1 MIKVCYSELDGP
13 KGLSLR
19 LEAAGHAGY
28 APAGQDIVCAGAST
42 LMQALVYLLAG
53 EESARSDAWDEPEG
67 PRLAVAAQAPV
78 APWVQ
83 GAFELAKAGFTLLA
97 ERYPDNLR
105 FADVSRSGQQSMM
118 DLQLFAEGE
127 AAPALSPEQSRQA
140 VAAGTLKPEAPAAQ
154 PEAPRQTPAEP
165 EPQPEEEPDASS
177 EEADSSIESGDA
189 SASSSEAAASSKP
202 AAHSTASSH
211 AASSKPA
218 AHSAASSHAASS
230 SHSAASSH
238 AASSHAASSHAASS
252 STSASSGSSHTTET
266 TDAKIN
272 AYVRRL
278 RNLQKRSSKKLY
290 QTASSAYSEYM
301 EHPVEERNL
310 ALKVSIVL
318 GKTMELTKLQNECD
332 KEFKEIVT
340 ELRQYLRENGYDQSI
355 ADAAEKEYKEEKDA
369 MIKELT
375 NVTYSQVTGKGEG
388 AKWLQE
394 HADMGQ

>member
-1 MIKVCYSELDGP
+1 MQKHTKQLIAAVALLLVAAVPLALHIANADSTDETVA
-13 KGLSLR
+13 SAAASS
-19 LEAAGHAGY
+19 LEAQAE
-28 APAGQDIVCAGAST
+28 VSAS
-42 LMQALVYLLAG
+42 
-53 EESARSDAWDEPEG
+53 SAASATDS
-67 PRLAVAAQAPV
+67 
-78 APWVQ
+78 
-83 GAFELAKAGFTLLA
+83 T
-97 ERYPDNLR
+97 
-105 FADVSRSGQQSMM
+105 S
-118 DLQLFAEGE
+118 
-127 AAPALSPEQSRQA
+127 
-140 VAAGTLKPEAPAAQ
+140 
-154 PEAPRQTPAEP
+154 EP

-177 EEADSSIESGDA
+177 EEADSSAESGDA
-189 SASSSEAAASSKP
+189 SASSSEAAASS
-202 AAHSTASSH
+202 ATSSH
-211 AASSKPA
+211 AASSKSA
-218 AHSAASSHAASS
+218 AHSAASSHASS
-230 SHSAASSH
+230 SSH
-238 AASSHAASSHAASS
+238 AAASHAASS
-252 STSASSGSSHTTET
+252 SSSTSASASSGSSHTTET

-318 GKTMELTKLQNECD
+318 GKTMELTKLQSECD

-369 MIKELT
+369 LIKELT

-388 AKWLQE
+388 GKWLQE

>member
-1 MIKVCYSELDGP
+1 MQKHTKQLIAALALLLVAAVPLGLHIANADPTDEVTASAAASSSEAQAEVP
-13 KGLSLR
+13 VSS
-19 LEAAGHAGY
+19 AASA
-28 APAGQDIVCAGAST
+28 AAST
-42 LMQALVYLLAG
+42 
-53 EESARSDAWDEPEG
+53 S
-67 PRLAVAAQAPV
+67 
-78 APWVQ
+78 
-83 GAFELAKAGFTLLA
+83 
-97 ERYPDNLR
+97 
-105 FADVSRSGQQSMM
+105 
-118 DLQLFAEGE
+118 
-127 AAPALSPEQSRQA
+127 
-140 VAAGTLKPEAPAAQ
+140 
-154 PEAPRQTPAEP
+154 EP

-177 EEADSSIESGDA
+177 EEADSSAESGDA

-202 AAHSTASSH
+202 AAHSAASSH

-230 SHSAASSH
+230 SHAS
-238 AASSHAASSHAASS
+238 SSHAASSHAASS

-278 RNLQKRSSKKLY
+278 QNLQKRSSKKLY
-290 QTASSAYSEYM
+290 QTASSARSEYM

-318 GKTMELTKLQNECD
+318 GKTMELTKLQSECD
-332 KEFKEIVT
+332 KEFQEIVT

-388 AKWLQE
+388 GKWLQE

>member
-1 MIKVCYSELDGP
+1 
-13 KGLSLR
+13 
-19 LEAAGHAGY
+19 
-28 APAGQDIVCAGAST
+28 
-42 LMQALVYLLAG
+42 MQKNTKQVIA
-53 EESARSDAWDEPEG
+53 
-67 PRLAVAAQAPV
+67 AVALLLIAAVPLALHIANADPTDEVTASVAASSSEAQA
-78 APWVQ
+78 
-83 GAFELAKAGFTLLA
+83 
-97 ERYPDNLR
+97 
-105 FADVSRSGQQSMM
+105 
-118 DLQLFAEGE
+118 
-127 AAPALSPEQSRQA
+127 
-140 VAAGTLKPEAPAAQ
+140 EAPASSTAS
-154 PEAPRQTPAEP
+154 AAASTSVP

-177 EEADSSIESGDA
+177 EEADSSAESGDA

-202 AAHSTASSH
+202 AAHSAASSH
-211 AASSKPA
+211 AASSKSA

-238 AASSHAASSHAASS
+238 AASSSSSHSASV
-252 STSASSGSSHTTET
+252 SSGSSHTTET

-318 GKTMELTKLQNECD
+318 GKTMELTKLQSECD

-340 ELRQYLRENGYDQSI
+340 ELRHYLRENGYDQSI

-388 AKWLQE
+388 GKWLQE

>member
-1 MIKVCYSELDGP
+1 
-13 KGLSLR
+13 
-19 LEAAGHAGY
+19 
-28 APAGQDIVCAGAST
+28 
-42 LMQALVYLLAG
+42 MQKHTKQLIA
-53 EESARSDAWDEPEG
+53 
-67 PRLAVAAQAPV
+67 AVALLLVVAVPLALHIANADPTDEVTASAAASSSEEQAEVPV
-78 APWVQ
+78 SSSA
-83 GAFELAKAGFTLLA
+83 ASA
-97 ERYPDNLR
+97 
-105 FADVSRSGQQSMM
+105 ADSTS
-118 DLQLFAEGE
+118 
-127 AAPALSPEQSRQA
+127 
-140 VAAGTLKPEAPAAQ
+140 
-154 PEAPRQTPAEP
+154 EP

-177 EEADSSIESGDA
+177 EEADSSVESGDA

-202 AAHSTASSH
+202 AAHSAASSH

-218 AHSAASSHAASS
+218 AHSAASSHASSS
-230 SHSAASSH
+230 SHS
-238 AASSHAASSHAASS
+238 ASSHAASS

-318 GKTMELTKLQNECD
+318 GKTMELTKLQSECD

-388 AKWLQE
+388 GKWLEE

>member
-1 MIKVCYSELDGP
+1 
-13 KGLSLR
+13 
-19 LEAAGHAGY
+19 
-28 APAGQDIVCAGAST
+28 
-42 LMQALVYLLAG
+42 MQKKSKQLIA
-53 EESARSDAWDEPEG
+53 
-67 PRLAVAAQAPV
+67 AVALLLIAAVPLALHIANADSTDEAVASAAASSSEEQAEAPV
-78 APWVQ
+78 SSVA
-83 GAFELAKAGFTLLA
+83 
-97 ERYPDNLR
+97 
-105 FADVSRSGQQSMM
+105 S
-118 DLQLFAEGE
+118 
-127 AAPALSPEQSRQA
+127 AAASAS
-140 VAAGTLKPEAPAAQ
+140 V
-154 PEAPRQTPAEP
+154 P
-165 EPQPEEEPDASS
+165 EPRPEEEPDASS
-177 EEADSSIESGDA
+177 EEADSSAESGDA
-189 SASSSEAAASSKP
+189 SAPSSEAAASS
-202 AAHSTASSH
+202 AASSH

-238 AASSHAASSHAASS
+238 AASSAHSAASSHAASS
-252 STSASSGSSHTTET
+252 SASSGSLHTTET
-266 TDAKIN
+266 TDAKVN

-290 QTASSAYSEYM
+290 QTASNARSEYM

-318 GKTMELTKLQNECD
+318 GKTMELTKLQSECD

-369 MIKELT
+369 LIKELT

>member
-1 MIKVCYSELDGP
+1 MQKHTKQLIAAVALLLVAAVPLALHIANADSTDETVA
-13 KGLSLR
+13 SAAASS
-19 LEAAGHAGY
+19 LEAQAEVPVSSSA
-28 APAGQDIVCAGAST
+28 ASAT
-42 LMQALVYLLAG
+42 D
-53 EESARSDAWDEPEG
+53 STS
-67 PRLAVAAQAPV
+67 
-78 APWVQ
+78 
-83 GAFELAKAGFTLLA
+83 
-97 ERYPDNLR
+97 
-105 FADVSRSGQQSMM
+105 
-118 DLQLFAEGE
+118 
-127 AAPALSPEQSRQA
+127 
-140 VAAGTLKPEAPAAQ
+140 
-154 PEAPRQTPAEP
+154 EP

-177 EEADSSIESGDA
+177 EEADSSVESGDA
-189 SASSSEAAASSKP
+189 SASSSEAAASS
-202 AAHSTASSH
+202 AASSH
-211 AASSKPA
+211 AASSKSA
-218 AHSAASSHAASS
+218 AHSAASSHASSS
-230 SHSAASSH
+230 SHSASSSH
-238 AASSHAASSHAASS
+238 AASSSSST
-252 STSASSGSSHTTET
+252 STSASSGSSHITET

-318 GKTMELTKLQNECD
+318 GKTMELTKLQSECD

-369 MIKELT
+369 LIKELT

-388 AKWLQE
+388 GKWLQE

>member
-1 MIKVCYSELDGP
+1 
-13 KGLSLR
+13 
-19 LEAAGHAGY
+19 
-28 APAGQDIVCAGAST
+28 
-42 LMQALVYLLAG
+42 MQKHTKQLIA
-53 EESARSDAWDEPEG
+53 
-67 PRLAVAAQAPV
+67 AVALLLIAAVPLALHIANADPTDEAVASAAASSSEAQA
-78 APWVQ
+78 
-83 GAFELAKAGFTLLA
+83 
-97 ERYPDNLR
+97 
-105 FADVSRSGQQSMM
+105 
-118 DLQLFAEGE
+118 
-127 AAPALSPEQSRQA
+127 
-140 VAAGTLKPEAPAAQ
+140 EAPVSSSAAS
-154 PEAPRQTPAEP
+154 AADSTSEP

-177 EEADSSIESGDA
+177 EEVDSSAESGDA

-202 AAHSTASSH
+202 ASSH

-238 AASSHAASSHAASS
+238 AASS

-266 TDAKIN
+266 TDAKVN

-318 GKTMELTKLQNECD
+318 GKTMELTKLQSECD

-388 AKWLQE
+388 GKWLQE

>member
-1 MIKVCYSELDGP
+1 MQKHTKQLIAAVALLLIAAVPLALHIANADSTDETVASAAASSSEAQAEVP
-13 KGLSLR
+13 ASSS
-19 LEAAGHAGY
+19 AASA
-28 APAGQDIVCAGAST
+28 ADST
-42 LMQALVYLLAG
+42 
-53 EESARSDAWDEPEG
+53 SEPE
-67 PRLAVAAQAPV
+67 L
-78 APWVQ
+78 
-83 GAFELAKAGFTLLA
+83 
-97 ERYPDNLR
+97 
-105 FADVSRSGQQSMM
+105 
-118 DLQLFAEGE
+118 
-127 AAPALSPEQSRQA
+127 
-140 VAAGTLKPEAPAAQ
+140 
-154 PEAPRQTPAEP
+154 
-165 EPQPEEEPDASS
+165 QPEEEPDASS
-177 EEADSSIESGDA
+177 EEADSSAESGDA
-189 SASSSEAAASSKP
+189 SASSSEATASS
-202 AAHSTASSH
+202 AASSH

-230 SHSAASSH
+230 SHSA
-238 AASSHAASSHAASS
+238 SSHAASS
-252 STSASSGSSHTTET
+252 SSSTSALSGSSHTTET
-266 TDAKIN
+266 TDAKVN

-318 GKTMELTKLQNECD
+318 GKTMELTKLQSECD

-340 ELRQYLRENGYDQSI
+340 ELRHYLRENGYDQSI

-388 AKWLQE
+388 GKWLEE

>member
-1 MIKVCYSELDGP
+1 MQKHTKQLI
-13 KGLSLR
+13 
-19 LEAAGHAGY
+19 AA
-28 APAGQDIVCAGAST
+28 
-42 LMQALVYLLAG
+42 LALLL
-53 EESARSDAWDEPEG
+53 
-67 PRLAVAAQAPV
+67 VAAVPLALHIANADSTDEVPASAAASSSEEQAEAPV
-78 APWVQ
+78 SSAASAAASASVP
-83 GAFELAKAGFTLLA
+83 E
-97 ERYPDNLR
+97 
-105 FADVSRSGQQSMM
+105 SQQ
-118 DLQLFAEGE
+118 
-127 AAPALSPEQSRQA
+127 
-140 VAAGTLKPEAPAAQ
+140 
-154 PEAPRQTPAEP
+154 
-165 EPQPEEEPDASS
+165 EEEPDASS
-177 EEADSSIESGDA
+177 EEADSSAESGDA
-189 SASSSEAAASSKP
+189 SASSSEADAPSA
-202 AAHSTASSH
+202 ASSH

-218 AHSAASSHAASS
+218 
-230 SHSAASSH
+230 HSAASSH
-238 AASSHAASSHAASS
+238 AASSHAASSSHAAASS
-252 STSASSGSSHTTET
+252 HATSSSTSASASSGSSHTTET
-266 TDAKIN
+266 TDARVN

-301 EHPVEERNL
+301 EYPVEERNL

-318 GKTMELTKLQNECD
+318 GKTLQLTKLQNECD

>member
-1 MIKVCYSELDGP
+1 
-13 KGLSLR
+13 
-19 LEAAGHAGY
+19 
-28 APAGQDIVCAGAST
+28 
-42 LMQALVYLLAG
+42 MQKHTKQLIA
-53 EESARSDAWDEPEG
+53 
-67 PRLAVAAQAPV
+67 AVA
-78 APWVQ
+78 
-83 GAFELAKAGFTLLA
+83 LL
-97 ERYPDNLR
+97 L
-105 FADVSRSGQQSMM
+105 
-118 DLQLFAEGE
+118 
-127 AAPALSPEQSRQA
+127 
-140 VAAGTLKPEAPAAQ
+140 VAAVPLGLHIANADPTDETVTSAAASSSEEQAEEQAEAPASSSA
-154 PEAPRQTPAEP
+154 ASAADSTSEP

-177 EEADSSIESGDA
+177 EEADSSAESGDA
-189 SASSSEAAASSKP
+189 SASSSEAAASS
-202 AAHSTASSH
+202 AASSH
-211 AASSKPA
+211 AASSKSA
-218 AHSAASSHAASS
+218 AHSAASSHASSS
-230 SHSAASSH
+230 SHS
-238 AASSHAASSHAASS
+238 AASSHAASS

-318 GKTMELTKLQNECD
+318 GKTMELTKLQSECD

-388 AKWLQE
+388 GKWLQE

>member
-1 MIKVCYSELDGP
+1 
-13 KGLSLR
+13 
-19 LEAAGHAGY
+19 
-28 APAGQDIVCAGAST
+28 
-42 LMQALVYLLAG
+42 MQKHTKQLIA
-53 EESARSDAWDEPEG
+53 
-67 PRLAVAAQAPV
+67 AVALLLIAAVPLGLHIANADSTDETVASAAASSSEAQA
-78 APWVQ
+78 
-83 GAFELAKAGFTLLA
+83 
-97 ERYPDNLR
+97 
-105 FADVSRSGQQSMM
+105 
-118 DLQLFAEGE
+118 
-127 AAPALSPEQSRQA
+127 
-140 VAAGTLKPEAPAAQ
+140 EAPVSSSAAS
-154 PEAPRQTPAEP
+154 AADSTSEP

-177 EEADSSIESGDA
+177 EEADSSAESGDA

-202 AAHSTASSH
+202 AAHSASSSH
-211 AASSKPA
+211 AASSKSA
-218 AHSAASSHAASS
+218 AHSAASSHASSS

-238 AASSHAASSHAASS
+238 AASSSSSHSASV
-252 STSASSGSSHTTET
+252 SSGSSHTTET

-318 GKTMELTKLQNECD
+318 GKTMELTKLQSECD

-388 AKWLQE
+388 GKWLQE

>member
-1 MIKVCYSELDGP
+1 MQKHTKQLIAAVALLLIAAVPLGMHIANADSTDETVA
-13 KGLSLR
+13 SAAASS
-19 LEAAGHAGY
+19 LEA
-28 APAGQDIVCAGAST
+28 
-42 LMQALVYLLAG
+42 QA
-53 EESARSDAWDEPEG
+53 E
-67 PRLAVAAQAPV
+67 APV
-78 APWVQ
+78 SSSA
-83 GAFELAKAGFTLLA
+83 ASA
-97 ERYPDNLR
+97 
-105 FADVSRSGQQSMM
+105 ADSTS
-118 DLQLFAEGE
+118 
-127 AAPALSPEQSRQA
+127 
-140 VAAGTLKPEAPAAQ
+140 
-154 PEAPRQTPAEP
+154 EP

-177 EEADSSIESGDA
+177 EEADSSAESGDA

-202 AAHSTASSH
+202 AAHSASSSH
-211 AASSKPA
+211 A

-238 AASSHAASSHAASS
+238 AASSSSSS
-252 STSASSGSSHTTET
+252 STSALSGSSHTTET
-266 TDAKIN
+266 TDAKVN

-318 GKTMELTKLQNECD
+318 GKTMELTKLQSECD

-340 ELRQYLRENGYDQSI
+340 ELRHYLRENGYDQSI

>member
-1 MIKVCYSELDGP
+1 
-13 KGLSLR
+13 
-19 LEAAGHAGY
+19 
-28 APAGQDIVCAGAST
+28 
-42 LMQALVYLLAG
+42 MQKHTKQLIA
-53 EESARSDAWDEPEG
+53 
-67 PRLAVAAQAPV
+67 AVALLLIAAVPLALHIANADPTDEVTASAAASSSEAQAEVP
-78 APWVQ
+78 ASSS
-83 GAFELAKAGFTLLA
+83 AASA
-97 ERYPDNLR
+97 
-105 FADVSRSGQQSMM
+105 ADSTS
-118 DLQLFAEGE
+118 
-127 AAPALSPEQSRQA
+127 
-140 VAAGTLKPEAPAAQ
+140 
-154 PEAPRQTPAEP
+154 EP

-177 EEADSSIESGDA
+177 EEADSSAESGDA

-202 AAHSTASSH
+202 AAHSAASSH

-238 AASSHAASSHAASS
+238 AASSSHSASS

-266 TDAKIN
+266 TDAKVN

-318 GKTMELTKLQNECD
+318 GKTMELTKLQSECD
-332 KEFKEIVT
+332 KEFQEIVT
-340 ELRQYLRENGYDQSI
+340 ELRHYLRENGYDQSI

-388 AKWLQE
+388 GKWLQE

>member
-1 MIKVCYSELDGP
+1 
-13 KGLSLR
+13 
-19 LEAAGHAGY
+19 
-28 APAGQDIVCAGAST
+28 
-42 LMQALVYLLAG
+42 MQKHTKQLIA
-53 EESARSDAWDEPEG
+53 
-67 PRLAVAAQAPV
+67 AVALLLIAAVPLALHIANADSTDEAVASAAASSSEAQA
-78 APWVQ
+78 
-83 GAFELAKAGFTLLA
+83 
-97 ERYPDNLR
+97 
-105 FADVSRSGQQSMM
+105 
-118 DLQLFAEGE
+118 
-127 AAPALSPEQSRQA
+127 
-140 VAAGTLKPEAPAAQ
+140 EAPVSSSAAS
-154 PEAPRQTPAEP
+154 AADSTSEP

-177 EEADSSIESGDA
+177 EEADSSAESGDA
-189 SASSSEAAASSKP
+189 SAFTSEAAASS
-202 AAHSTASSH
+202 AASSH

-230 SHSAASSH
+230 LHSAASSH

-266 TDAKIN
+266 TDAKVD

-388 AKWLQE
+388 GKWLQE

>member
-1 MIKVCYSELDGP
+1 MQKHTKQLIAAVALLLVVAVPLALHIANADPTDETVASAAASSSEAQA
-13 KGLSLR
+13 
-19 LEAAGHAGY
+19 EAPVSSSAAS
-28 APAGQDIVCAGAST
+28 AAAST
-42 LMQALVYLLAG
+42 
-53 EESARSDAWDEPEG
+53 S
-67 PRLAVAAQAPV
+67 
-78 APWVQ
+78 
-83 GAFELAKAGFTLLA
+83 
-97 ERYPDNLR
+97 
-105 FADVSRSGQQSMM
+105 
-118 DLQLFAEGE
+118 
-127 AAPALSPEQSRQA
+127 
-140 VAAGTLKPEAPAAQ
+140 
-154 PEAPRQTPAEP
+154 EP

-177 EEADSSIESGDA
+177 EEADSSAESGDA
-189 SASSSEAAASSKP
+189 SASSSEAAASS
-202 AAHSTASSH
+202 AASNHVASSSH
-211 AASSKPA
+211 AT
-218 AHSAASSHAASS
+218 HSAASSHAASS

-238 AASSHAASSHAASS
+238 ASSSHAASS

-318 GKTMELTKLQNECD
+318 GKTMELTKLQSECD

-388 AKWLQE
+388 GKWLQE

>member
-1 MIKVCYSELDGP
+1 
-13 KGLSLR
+13 
-19 LEAAGHAGY
+19 
-28 APAGQDIVCAGAST
+28 
-42 LMQALVYLLAG
+42 MQKHTKQLIA
-53 EESARSDAWDEPEG
+53 
-67 PRLAVAAQAPV
+67 AVALLLVVAVPLALHIANADSTDETVASAAASSSEEQAEVP
-78 APWVQ
+78 ASS
-83 GAFELAKAGFTLLA
+83 AASA
-97 ERYPDNLR
+97 
-105 FADVSRSGQQSMM
+105 ADSTS
-118 DLQLFAEGE
+118 
-127 AAPALSPEQSRQA
+127 
-140 VAAGTLKPEAPAAQ
+140 
-154 PEAPRQTPAEP
+154 EP

-177 EEADSSIESGDA
+177 EEADSSAESGDA
-189 SASSSEAAASSKP
+189 SAFTSEAAASSKP
-202 AAHSTASSH
+202 AAHSASSSH

-238 AASSHAASSHAASS
+238 AASSSSSHSASV
-252 STSASSGSSHTTET
+252 SSGSSHTTET
-266 TDAKIN
+266 TDAKVN

-318 GKTMELTKLQNECD
+318 GKTMELTKLQSECD

-388 AKWLQE
+388 GKWLQE

>member
-1 MIKVCYSELDGP
+1 
-13 KGLSLR
+13 
-19 LEAAGHAGY
+19 
-28 APAGQDIVCAGAST
+28 
-42 LMQALVYLLAG
+42 MQKHTKQLIA
-53 EESARSDAWDEPEG
+53 
-67 PRLAVAAQAPV
+67 AVALLLIAAVP
-78 APWVQ
+78 
-83 GAFELAKAGFTLLA
+83 LALHIA
-97 ERYPDNLR
+97 N
-105 FADVSRSGQQSMM
+105 ADPT
-118 DLQLFAEGE
+118 DE
-127 AAPALSPEQSRQA
+127 A
-140 VAAGTLKPEAPAAQ
+140 VASAAASSSEEQAEAPASSA
-154 PEAPRQTPAEP
+154 ASAAASTSEP

-177 EEADSSIESGDA
+177 EEADSSAESGDA

-202 AAHSTASSH
+202 AAHSAASSH
-211 AASSKPA
+211 AASSKSA
-218 AHSAASSHAASS
+218 AHSAASSHASSS
-230 SHSAASSH
+230 SHS
-238 AASSHAASSHAASS
+238 AASSHAASS

-266 TDAKIN
+266 TDAKVN

-318 GKTMELTKLQNECD
+318 GKTMELTKLQSECD

-340 ELRQYLRENGYDQSI
+340 ELRHYLRENGYDQSI

-388 AKWLQE
+388 GKWLQE

>member
-1 MIKVCYSELDGP
+1 MQKHTKQLI
-13 KGLSLR
+13 
-19 LEAAGHAGY
+19 AALALLLVVAVPLALHIAN
-28 APAGQDIVCAGAST
+28 ADSTDEVTAS
-42 LMQALVYLLAG
+42 
-53 EESARSDAWDEPEG
+53 
-67 PRLAVAAQAPV
+67 VAASSSEAQAEAPV
-78 APWVQ
+78 
-83 GAFELAKAGFTLLA
+83 
-97 ERYPDNLR
+97 
-105 FADVSRSGQQSMM
+105 SSS
-118 DLQLFAEGE
+118 
-127 AAPALSPEQSRQA
+127 AAS
-140 VAAGTLKPEAPAAQ
+140 AAASAS
-154 PEAPRQTPAEP
+154 EP

-177 EEADSSIESGDA
+177 EEADSSAESGDA

-202 AAHSTASSH
+202 AAHSAASSH

-238 AASSHAASSHAASS
+238 AASSSSSHSASV
-252 STSASSGSSHTTET
+252 SSGSSHTTET

-318 GKTMELTKLQNECD
+318 GKTMELTKLQSECD

-388 AKWLQE
+388 GKWLQE

>member
-1 MIKVCYSELDGP
+1 
-13 KGLSLR
+13 
-19 LEAAGHAGY
+19 
-28 APAGQDIVCAGAST
+28 
-42 LMQALVYLLAG
+42 MQKHTKQLIA
-53 EESARSDAWDEPEG
+53 
-67 PRLAVAAQAPV
+67 AVALLLIAAVPLALHIANADPTDEAVASAAASSSEAQA
-78 APWVQ
+78 
-83 GAFELAKAGFTLLA
+83 
-97 ERYPDNLR
+97 
-105 FADVSRSGQQSMM
+105 
-118 DLQLFAEGE
+118 
-127 AAPALSPEQSRQA
+127 
-140 VAAGTLKPEAPAAQ
+140 EAPVSSSAAS
-154 PEAPRQTPAEP
+154 AADSTSEP

-177 EEADSSIESGDA
+177 EEVDSSAESGDA

-202 AAHSTASSH
+202 ASSH

-238 AASSHAASSHAASS
+238 AASSSSSS

-266 TDAKIN
+266 TDAKVN

-318 GKTMELTKLQNECD
+318 GKTMELTKLQSECD

-369 MIKELT
+369 MVKELT

-388 AKWLQE
+388 GKWLQE

>member
-1 MIKVCYSELDGP
+1 
-13 KGLSLR
+13 
-19 LEAAGHAGY
+19 
-28 APAGQDIVCAGAST
+28 
-42 LMQALVYLLAG
+42 MQKHTKQLIA
-53 EESARSDAWDEPEG
+53 
-67 PRLAVAAQAPV
+67 AVALLLIAAVPLALHIANADSTDETVASAAASSSEEQAEAPV
-78 APWVQ
+78 SSSA
-83 GAFELAKAGFTLLA
+83 ASA
-97 ERYPDNLR
+97 
-105 FADVSRSGQQSMM
+105 ADSTS
-118 DLQLFAEGE
+118 
-127 AAPALSPEQSRQA
+127 
-140 VAAGTLKPEAPAAQ
+140 
-154 PEAPRQTPAEP
+154 EP

-177 EEADSSIESGDA
+177 EEADSSVESGDA
-189 SASSSEAAASSKP
+189 SASSSEAAASS
-202 AAHSTASSH
+202 AASSH

-238 AASSHAASSHAASS
+238 AASS
-252 STSASSGSSHTTET
+252 STSALSGSSHTTET
-266 TDAKIN
+266 TDAKVN

-318 GKTMELTKLQNECD
+318 GKTMELTKLQSECD

-388 AKWLQE
+388 GKWLEE

>member
-1 MIKVCYSELDGP
+1 MQKHTKQLIAALALLLIAAVPLALHIANADSTDEVTASAAASSSE
-13 KGLSLR
+13 
-19 LEAAGHAGY
+19 
-28 APAGQDIVCAGAST
+28 
-42 LMQALVYLLAG
+42 
-53 EESARSDAWDEPEG
+53 
-67 PRLAVAAQAPV
+67 AQA
-78 APWVQ
+78 
-83 GAFELAKAGFTLLA
+83 
-97 ERYPDNLR
+97 
-105 FADVSRSGQQSMM
+105 
-118 DLQLFAEGE
+118 
-127 AAPALSPEQSRQA
+127 
-140 VAAGTLKPEAPAAQ
+140 EAPVSSSAAS
-154 PEAPRQTPAEP
+154 AAASASEP

-177 EEADSSIESGDA
+177 EEADSSVESGDA
-189 SASSSEAAASSKP
+189 SASSSEAAASS
-202 AAHSTASSH
+202 AASSH
-211 AASSKPA
+211 AASSKSA
-218 AHSAASSHAASS
+218 AHSAASSHASSS

-238 AASSHAASSHAASS
+238 AASSSSSHSASV
-252 STSASSGSSHTTET
+252 SSGSSHTTET

-318 GKTMELTKLQNECD
+318 GKTMELIKLQSECD

-340 ELRQYLRENGYDQSI
+340 ELRHYLRENGYDQSI

-388 AKWLQE
+388 GKWLQE

>member
-1 MIKVCYSELDGP
+1 
-13 KGLSLR
+13 
-19 LEAAGHAGY
+19 
-28 APAGQDIVCAGAST
+28 
-42 LMQALVYLLAG
+42 MQKHTKQLIA
-53 EESARSDAWDEPEG
+53 
-67 PRLAVAAQAPV
+67 AVAMLLIAAVPLALHIANADSTDETVASAAASSSEAQAEVPV
-78 APWVQ
+78 
-83 GAFELAKAGFTLLA
+83 
-97 ERYPDNLR
+97 
-105 FADVSRSGQQSMM
+105 SS
-118 DLQLFAEGE
+118 
-127 AAPALSPEQSRQA
+127 AAS
-140 VAAGTLKPEAPAAQ
+140 AAASASV
-154 PEAPRQTPAEP
+154 P

-177 EEADSSIESGDA
+177 EEADSSAESGDA

-202 AAHSTASSH
+202 AAHSASSSH

-218 AHSAASSHAASS
+218 AHSAASSHAVSS
-230 SHSAASSH
+230 SHS
-238 AASSHAASSHAASS
+238 AASSHAASS

-266 TDAKIN
+266 TDAKVN

-310 ALKVSIVL
+310 TLKVSIVL
-318 GKTMELTKLQNECD
+318 GKTMELTKLQSECD
-332 KEFKEIVT
+332 KEFQEIVT

-388 AKWLQE
+388 GKWLQE

>member
-1 MIKVCYSELDGP
+1 
-13 KGLSLR
+13 
-19 LEAAGHAGY
+19 
-28 APAGQDIVCAGAST
+28 
-42 LMQALVYLLAG
+42 MQKHTKQLIA
-53 EESARSDAWDEPEG
+53 
-67 PRLAVAAQAPV
+67 AVALLLIAAVPLALHIANADSTDETVASAAASSSEAQAEVP
-78 APWVQ
+78 ASSS
-83 GAFELAKAGFTLLA
+83 AASA
-97 ERYPDNLR
+97 
-105 FADVSRSGQQSMM
+105 ADSTS
-118 DLQLFAEGE
+118 
-127 AAPALSPEQSRQA
+127 
-140 VAAGTLKPEAPAAQ
+140 
-154 PEAPRQTPAEP
+154 EP

-177 EEADSSIESGDA
+177 EEADSSAESGDA

-202 AAHSTASSH
+202 AAHSASSSH
-211 AASSKPA
+211 AASSKSA
-218 AHSAASSHAASS
+218 AHSAASSHASSS

-238 AASSHAASSHAASS
+238 AASSSSSHSASV
-252 STSASSGSSHTTET
+252 SSGSSHTAET

-318 GKTMELTKLQNECD
+318 GKTMELTKLQSECD

-388 AKWLQE
+388 GKWLQE

>member
-1 MIKVCYSELDGP
+1 
-13 KGLSLR
+13 
-19 LEAAGHAGY
+19 
-28 APAGQDIVCAGAST
+28 
-42 LMQALVYLLAG
+42 MQKHTKQLIA
-53 EESARSDAWDEPEG
+53 
-67 PRLAVAAQAPV
+67 AVALLLIAAVPLALHIANADPTDEVTASAAASSSEAQA
-78 APWVQ
+78 
-83 GAFELAKAGFTLLA
+83 
-97 ERYPDNLR
+97 
-105 FADVSRSGQQSMM
+105 
-118 DLQLFAEGE
+118 
-127 AAPALSPEQSRQA
+127 
-140 VAAGTLKPEAPAAQ
+140 EAPVSSSAAS
-154 PEAPRQTPAEP
+154 AADSTSEP

-177 EEADSSIESGDA
+177 EEADSSAESGDA
-189 SASSSEAAASSKP
+189 SASSSEAAASS
-202 AAHSTASSH
+202 AASSH

-230 SHSAASSH
+230 SHS

-318 GKTMELTKLQNECD
+318 GKTMELTKLQSECD

-340 ELRQYLRENGYDQSI
+340 ELRHYLRENGYDQSI

-388 AKWLQE
+388 GKWLQE

>member
-1 MIKVCYSELDGP
+1 
-13 KGLSLR
+13 
-19 LEAAGHAGY
+19 
-28 APAGQDIVCAGAST
+28 
-42 LMQALVYLLAG
+42 MQKHTKQLIA
-53 EESARSDAWDEPEG
+53 
-67 PRLAVAAQAPV
+67 AVALLLIAAVPLAQHIANADSTDETVASAAASSSEAQA
-78 APWVQ
+78 
-83 GAFELAKAGFTLLA
+83 
-97 ERYPDNLR
+97 
-105 FADVSRSGQQSMM
+105 
-118 DLQLFAEGE
+118 
-127 AAPALSPEQSRQA
+127 
-140 VAAGTLKPEAPAAQ
+140 EAPVSSSAAS
-154 PEAPRQTPAEP
+154 AADSTSEP

-177 EEADSSIESGDA
+177 EEADSSAESGDA

-202 AAHSTASSH
+202 AAHSAASSH

-238 AASSHAASSHAASS
+238 AASSSSSS
-252 STSASSGSSHTTET
+252 STSALSGSSHTTET
-266 TDAKIN
+266 TDAKVN

-310 ALKVSIVL
+310 TLKVSIVL
-318 GKTMELTKLQNECD
+318 GKTMELTKLQSECD

-388 AKWLQE
+388 GKWLQE

>member
-1 MIKVCYSELDGP
+1 
-13 KGLSLR
+13 
-19 LEAAGHAGY
+19 
-28 APAGQDIVCAGAST
+28 
-42 LMQALVYLLAG
+42 MQKHTKQLIA
-53 EESARSDAWDEPEG
+53 
-67 PRLAVAAQAPV
+67 AVAMLLIAAVPLALHIANADSTDEAVASAAASAAASSSEAQA
-78 APWVQ
+78 
-83 GAFELAKAGFTLLA
+83 
-97 ERYPDNLR
+97 
-105 FADVSRSGQQSMM
+105 
-118 DLQLFAEGE
+118 
-127 AAPALSPEQSRQA
+127 
-140 VAAGTLKPEAPAAQ
+140 EAPVSSSAAS
-154 PEAPRQTPAEP
+154 AADSTSEP
-165 EPQPEEEPDASS
+165 EPQPEEELDASS

-202 AAHSTASSH
+202 AAHSAASSH

-218 AHSAASSHAASS
+218 AHSASSSHAASS

-238 AASSHAASSHAASS
+238 AASSSS
-252 STSASSGSSHTTET
+252 STSALSGSSHTTET
-266 TDAKIN
+266 TDAKVN

-318 GKTMELTKLQNECD
+318 GKTMELTKLQSECD
-332 KEFKEIVT
+332 KEFQEIVT

-388 AKWLQE
+388 GKWLQE

>member
-1 MIKVCYSELDGP
+1 
-13 KGLSLR
+13 
-19 LEAAGHAGY
+19 
-28 APAGQDIVCAGAST
+28 
-42 LMQALVYLLAG
+42 MQKHTKQLIA
-53 EESARSDAWDEPEG
+53 
-67 PRLAVAAQAPV
+67 AVALLLIAAVPLALHIANADSTDETV
-78 APWVQ
+78 A
-83 GAFELAKAGFTLLA
+83 
-97 ERYPDNLR
+97 
-105 FADVSRSGQQSMM
+105 S
-118 DLQLFAEGE
+118 
-127 AAPALSPEQSRQA
+127 
-140 VAAGTLKPEAPAAQ
+140 VAASSSEEQAEVPASSSA
-154 PEAPRQTPAEP
+154 ASAADSTSEP

-177 EEADSSIESGDA
+177 EEADSSAESGDA
-189 SASSSEAAASSKP
+189 SASSSEATASS
-202 AAHSTASSH
+202 AASSH

-238 AASSHAASSHAASS
+238 AASS
-252 STSASSGSSHTTET
+252 STSASSGSSHATGT
-266 TDAKIN
+266 TDAKVN

-290 QTASSAYSEYM
+290 QTASGAYSEYM

-318 GKTMELTKLQNECD
+318 GKTMELTKLQSECD

-340 ELRQYLRENGYDQSI
+340 ELRHYLRENGYDQSI

>member
-1 MIKVCYSELDGP
+1 MQKHTKQLIAAVALLLVAAVPLALHIANADSTDETVASAAASSSEAQAEVP
-13 KGLSLR
+13 VSSS
-19 LEAAGHAGY
+19 AASA
-28 APAGQDIVCAGAST
+28 AAST
-42 LMQALVYLLAG
+42 
-53 EESARSDAWDEPEG
+53 S
-67 PRLAVAAQAPV
+67 
-78 APWVQ
+78 
-83 GAFELAKAGFTLLA
+83 
-97 ERYPDNLR
+97 
-105 FADVSRSGQQSMM
+105 
-118 DLQLFAEGE
+118 
-127 AAPALSPEQSRQA
+127 
-140 VAAGTLKPEAPAAQ
+140 
-154 PEAPRQTPAEP
+154 EP

-177 EEADSSIESGDA
+177 EEADSSAESGDA
-189 SASSSEAAASSKP
+189 SASSSEAAASS
-202 AAHSTASSH
+202 AASSH
-211 AASSKPA
+211 AASSKSA
-218 AHSAASSHAASS
+218 AHSAASSHASSS
-230 SHSAASSH
+230 SHSAS
-238 AASSHAASSHAASS
+238 SSHAASS
-252 STSASSGSSHTTET
+252 SSSTSASTSSGSSHTTET

-318 GKTMELTKLQNECD
+318 GKTMELTKLQSECD

-369 MIKELT
+369 LIKELT

-388 AKWLQE
+388 GKWLQE

>member
-1 MIKVCYSELDGP
+1 
-13 KGLSLR
+13 
-19 LEAAGHAGY
+19 
-28 APAGQDIVCAGAST
+28 
-42 LMQALVYLLAG
+42 MQKHTKQLIA
-53 EESARSDAWDEPEG
+53 
-67 PRLAVAAQAPV
+67 AVALLLIAAVPLALHIANADSTDEAVASAAASSSEAQA
-78 APWVQ
+78 
-83 GAFELAKAGFTLLA
+83 
-97 ERYPDNLR
+97 
-105 FADVSRSGQQSMM
+105 
-118 DLQLFAEGE
+118 
-127 AAPALSPEQSRQA
+127 
-140 VAAGTLKPEAPAAQ
+140 EAPVTSSAAS
-154 PEAPRQTPAEP
+154 AADSTSEP

-177 EEADSSIESGDA
+177 EEADSSVESGDA

-202 AAHSTASSH
+202 ASSH

-238 AASSHAASSHAASS
+238 AASSSS

-266 TDAKIN
+266 TDAKVN

-278 RNLQKRSSKKLY
+278 QNLQKRSSKKLY

-318 GKTMELTKLQNECD
+318 GKTMELTKLQSECD
-332 KEFKEIVT
+332 KEFQEIVT

-388 AKWLQE
+388 GKWLQE